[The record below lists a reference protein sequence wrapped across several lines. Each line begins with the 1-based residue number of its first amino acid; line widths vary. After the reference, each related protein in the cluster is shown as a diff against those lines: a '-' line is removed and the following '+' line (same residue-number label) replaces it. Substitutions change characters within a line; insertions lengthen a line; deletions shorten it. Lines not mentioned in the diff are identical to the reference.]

1 MLGSEER
8 GRVGWVRLTAA
19 KSVEAVLR
27 TGKGLVVMEEA
38 FMDHHSE
45 DKTLPYVAIH
55 AGNEIMPSEA
65 WHAST

>member
-45 DKTLPYVAIH
+45 DKTLPYVAI
-55 AGNEIMPSEA
+55 
-65 WHAST
+65 